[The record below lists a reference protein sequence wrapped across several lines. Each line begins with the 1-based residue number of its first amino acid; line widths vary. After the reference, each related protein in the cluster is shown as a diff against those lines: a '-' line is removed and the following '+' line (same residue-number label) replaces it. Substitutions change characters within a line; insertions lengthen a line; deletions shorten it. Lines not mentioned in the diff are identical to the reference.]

1 MRRAGNSQLQRGYL
15 PPEPSFFRT
24 AYIILVATAV
34 GATASGGVVLS
45 LVDRSTDRTSV
56 APGALAQ
63 STQFAPTPIGPSQT
77 AQVDPLPANQTQST
91 KASETNG
98 DLEHAA
104 ALTEADGVPE
114 DTQAQAAAVPVFAAG
129 RWPVPDLPAP
139 AKTSK
144 KHPTTPRYAWRRGL
158 FGLLPDGY
166 HRAWGSSGG

>member
-63 STQFAPTPIGPSQT
+63 STQFAPTPVVRPQS
-77 AQVDPLPANQTQST
+77 AQANPLATNQTRSA
-91 KASETNG
+91 KASEANG
-98 DLEHAA
+98 EHATA
-104 ALTEADGVPE
+104 WAEGDAVPE
-114 DTQAQAAAVPVFAAG
+114 DGRAQAAVAPAFTAG
-129 RWPVPDLPAP
+129 RWPVPDLPAQ
-139 AKTSK
+139 AKAIK
-144 KHPTTPRYAWRRGL
+144 KHPSTPRYTWHRGIFAL
-158 FGLLPDGY
+158 SSGDH
-166 HRAWGSSGG
+166 HRAWGFSGG